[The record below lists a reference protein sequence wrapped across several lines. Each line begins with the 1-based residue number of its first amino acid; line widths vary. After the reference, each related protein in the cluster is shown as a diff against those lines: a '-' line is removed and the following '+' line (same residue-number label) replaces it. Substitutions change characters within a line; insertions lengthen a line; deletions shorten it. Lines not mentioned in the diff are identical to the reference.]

1 MSCFK
6 KVAIELTMSC
16 IIYIVNWNF
25 VIHVTCLLTFMTYK
39 YNDLQVVARPIAKHP
54 FFS

>member
-6 KVAIELTMSC
+6 KVAIELAMSC
-16 IIYIVNWNF
+16 IIYTMNWNF
-25 VIHVTCLLTFMTYK
+25 VNHVTLLTFMTYK